1 MFSYSRN
8 LRTFVLPIAA
18 CLLPVGAALAD
29 TQTVAPIAT
38 RVAMVSSVVKA
49 APAARA
55 QRARLDLRAPDVSKL
70 PLLMEM
76 SDAGETRE
84 PMDIAVI
91 NVSAAKRPDFHVSRA
106 GVGSVYWVTHH
117 PAQGW
122 MLFAPLAT
130 DKDTRLYRDVTVQC
144 EMLANSSQYQT
155 GCP

>member
-29 TQTVAPIAT
+29 TQTVAPVTT
-38 RVAMVSSVVKA
+38 RVAMAS
-49 APAARA
+49 
-55 QRARLDLRAPDVSKL
+55 QHARLDLRAPDVSKL

-76 SDAGETRE
+76 SDASETRE

-130 DKDTRLYRDVTVQC
+130 DKDTRLYRDVRVQC